1 MVNAALGQRLF
12 IHVCLLI
19 LWRTESSSVDI
30 TIVEDAL
37 AKGAVCSDGSPSAYQ
52 YAKGVGEGIN
62 NWLVHL
68 EGGAWCE
75 SVERCTYRAG
85 KHVGSS
91 KYMTGLNFTGI
102 LNNKKKFNPD
112 FYNWNRILVRYC
124 DGSSFT
130 GDVEEVDPATM
141 LHFRGARIFRAVME
155 ELLAKGMENASNAL
169 LTGCS
174 AGGLATILHC
184 DNFRNLLPSS
194 TKVKCVSD
202 AGYFIHAKD
211 YAGGNSSADFFQQV
225 VELHVLSQL
234 TGLSFLIFNLIIS
247 VTRLQGSAKNLPPWC
262 TSIMKPSLIENIMA
276 PKRADPC
283 GSWKFCKFNIYKCSP
298 AQAKTWQDFRQAII
312 RALAALGRSSS
323 RGMFINS
330 CHTHCQTTL
339 DSKWYGPAASRLM
352 NKTIGEAVGDWYYGR
367 SGFQQIDHGHDWPQL
382 CVFDPSEHPKD
393 YLSCTH
399 SSSGQ

>member
-1 MVNAALGQRLF
+1 
-12 IHVCLLI
+12 
-19 LWRTESSSVDI
+19 SSAVDI
-30 TIVEDAL
+30 TIVEDSL

-52 YAKGVGEGIN
+52 FDKGVGEGIN
-62 NWLVHL
+62 NWMVHL

-202 AGYFIHAKD
+202 AGYFIHARGLLYVTRVNTNLVLYNRKD
-211 YAGGNSSADFFQQV
+211 YAGGSSSADFFEQV

-262 TSIMKPSLIENIMA
+262 TSIMKPSLCFYPQYVVPQMQTPLFVVNSAYDTWQIENIMA

-298 AQAKTWQDFRQAII
+298 AQAKTWQDFRRAII

-352 NKTIGEAVGDWYYGR
+352 N
-367 SGFQQIDHGHDWPQL
+367 
-382 CVFDPSEHPKD
+382 
-393 YLSCTH
+393 
-399 SSSGQ
+399 

>member
-1 MVNAALGQRLF
+1 LLDFYIF
-12 IHVCLLI
+12 IKCYYVC
-19 LWRTESSSVDI
+19 
-30 TIVEDAL
+30 
-37 AKGAVCSDGSPSAYQ
+37 Q
-52 YAKGVGEGIN
+52 
-62 NWLVHL
+62 
-68 EGGAWCE
+68 GGAWCE

-102 LNNKKKFNPD
+102 LNKKKKFNPD

-130 GDVEEVDPATM
+130 GDVEEVNPATM

-155 ELLAKGMENASNAL
+155 ELLAKGMENASNVL

-194 TKVKCVSD
+194 TQVKCVSD

-225 VELHVLSQL
+225 VLSQL
-234 TGLSFLIFNLIIS
+234 TGLSFLIFNLVVS

-262 TSIMKPSLIENIMA
+262 TSIMKPSLCFYPQYVVPQMQTPLFVVNSAYDTWQVSFFKIENIMA

-283 GSWKFCKFNIYKCSP
+283 GSWKFCKFNIYKCLP
-298 AQAKTWQDFRQAII
+298 AQAKTWQDFRRAII

-367 SGFQQIDHGHDWPQL
+367 SGFQQIDHRHDWPQL

-393 YLSCTH
+393 YLS
-399 SSSGQ
+399 

>member
-1 MVNAALGQRLF
+1 WLPGSQEKERMIENPDYHPGSLLARMVNATLGQRLF

-130 GDVEEVDPATM
+130 GDVEEVDPA
-141 LHFRGARIFRAVME
+141 
-155 ELLAKGMENASNAL
+155 L

-202 AGYFIHAKD
+202 AGYFIHA
-211 YAGGNSSADFFQQV
+211 
-225 VELHVLSQL
+225 
-234 TGLSFLIFNLIIS
+234 
-247 VTRLQGSAKNLPPWC
+247 
-262 TSIMKPSLIENIMA
+262 
-276 PKRADPC
+276 
-283 GSWKFCKFNIYKCSP
+283 
-298 AQAKTWQDFRQAII
+298 
-312 RALAALGRSSS
+312 
-323 RGMFINS
+323 
-330 CHTHCQTTL
+330 
-339 DSKWYGPAASRLM
+339 
-352 NKTIGEAVGDWYYGR
+352 
-367 SGFQQIDHGHDWPQL
+367 
-382 CVFDPSEHPKD
+382 
-393 YLSCTH
+393 
-399 SSSGQ
+399 